1 MKKPYTAVIFD
12 CDGVVINSSFHYFV
26 SWKRIFDEEGVP
38 FTMVD
43 YQMKVSGGTR
53 RTAFRTIMGNL
64 SEEKIAELSKRKQEI
79 FEQLIAI
86 DPPQPFPGM
95 TELFEFLRSK
105 NVKVALTSSS
115 ANAYATLKRTNLL
128 PCFDVVVTPHHA
140 PTLNTDTELFRLT
153 MQQLGKSPSEC
164 VVIEDSPTSITEAKE
179 LGAFVVGLSVIVP
192 PEGLKNADTVAAG
205 PKDLRPLLVRLC
217 GL

>member
-1 MKKPYTAVIFD
+1 MRQPYNVIIFD
-12 CDGVVINSSFHYFV
+12 CDGVIINSSFHYFI

-53 RTAFRTIMGNL
+53 RVGFRKIMG
-64 SEEKIAELSKRKQEI
+64 ELSDKKIEALSRRKQEF

-95 TELFEFLRSK
+95 TELLEFFRNK
-105 NVKVALTSSS
+105 NITLALTSSS
-115 ANAYATLKRTNLL
+115 KNAYATLTRTNLL
-128 PCFDVVVTPHHA
+128 SYFDVVVTPHHA
-140 PTLNTDTELFRLT
+140 PTLDTDTELFRLT
-153 MQQLGKSPSEC
+153 MQQLGKKPSEC
-164 VVIEDSPTSITEAKE
+164 IVVEDSPTSIAEAKA

-192 PEGLKNADTVAAG
+192 PEALKNADAVATG
-205 PKDLRPLLVRLC
+205 HKDLLPVLSRLC

>member
-1 MKKPYTAVIFD
+1 
-12 CDGVVINSSFHYFV
+12 
-26 SWKRIFDEEGVP
+26 
-38 FTMVD
+38 MVD

-64 SEEKIAELSKRKQEI
+64 SEEKIEELSRRKQEI

-95 TELFEFLRSK
+95 TELLSFLREK
-105 NVKVALTSSS
+105 NIKIALTSTSK
-115 ANAYATLKRTNLL
+115 NAYAMLARTNLL
-128 PCFDVVVTPHHA
+128 SCFDVVVTPHNA
-140 PTLNTDTELFRLT
+140 PNMDTDMELFRLT
-153 MQQLGKSPSEC
+153 MQQLGKSPKEC
-164 VVIEDSPTSITEAKE
+164 VIIEDSPTSIAEAKE
-179 LGAFVVGLSVIVP
+179 LGAFVIGVSVIVP
-192 PEGLKNADTVAAG
+192 PEVLKNADAVATG